1 MTEPMGLQ
9 DEERADLLLR
19 AYFEFRREL
28 EGKGTVPREEKNVLT
43 RFRGVFEF
51 VGALQL
57 GLLTA
62 CFTILLN
69 FVIVVMF
76 LHLDLSRYAGFFF
89 FPV

>member
-1 MTEPMGLQ
+1 MTEPAGFQ
-9 DEERADLLLR
+9 EEERADLLLR
-19 AYFEFRREL
+19 AYLDFRREL
-28 EGKGTVPREEKNVLT
+28 EEKGVVPREEKNVLT

-51 VGALQL
+51 VGAIQL

-69 FVIVVMF
+69 FVIVVML
-76 LHLDLSRYAGFFF
+76 LHLDLSRYSGFFL

>member
-1 MTEPMGLQ
+1 MRLQ
-9 DEERADLLLR
+9 DEVRDDLLLR
-19 AYFEFRREL
+19 AYSEFRREL
-28 EGKGTVPREEKNVLT
+28 EEKGAVPREEKNVLV

-69 FVIVVMF
+69 FVIVVML
-76 LHLDLSRYAGFFF
+76 LHLDLSRYSGFFL
-89 FPV
+89 FPG